1 MSYLQK
7 NVVWEIKV
15 VVADTYFD
23 VAFIDIFARKLNTLV
38 NVIVGTSQTLVKK
51 CKEQQYHCLKNFTH
65 ERFSLQHN
73 DTAELLKV
81 SI

>member
-51 CKEQQYHCLKNFTH
+51 MQ
-65 ERFSLQHN
+65 RAAISLSG
-73 DTAELLKV
+73 KFY
-81 SI
+81 S